1 MTSPLV
7 TFAIYAFNEEAYIR
21 QAIDAALAQD
31 YSPLEI
37 ILSDDG
43 SADRTFSIMEEMA
56 ASYCGPHRIFLNRNP
71 RNIGIG
77 SQLNS
82 IFQKSRGELIILAN
96 GDDISNADRVERTV
110 SAWLA
115 SGRQAHA
122 ITTDLAT
129 MDQNGQILS
138 NKITTDTIFRNLED
152 GVRKR
157 FGGVGAASLALS
169 RDVFERFGPL
179 LPTLILEDNALYL
192 RAALLG
198 ERVHLW
204 EPLVT
209 YRIHPG
215 NISQAYTVEEFSAWE
230 KRHRERTAWSR
241 REGVKAYL
249 QMLNDLYSEPADA
262 WPERDLKRA
271 RWVALE
277 KLAENAILR
286 DYYTSDRA
294 VTRGDW
300 WQTLY
305 RLAQLLFK
313 LAIKVRIPAIE
324 HRNTRWHF
332 RQLQCEM
339 PSRVDRKKDMQGTAD
354 KTNQS

>member
-1 MTSPLV
+1 LKNLV
-7 TFAIYAFNEEAYIR
+7 TFALYAFNEDKYITEAIESAFQQY
-21 QAIDAALAQD
+21 

-43 SADRTFSIMEEMA
+43 STDRTYIIMEQMA
-56 ASYCGPHRIFLNRNP
+56 AMYRGPHTIILNRNDK
-71 RNIGIG
+71 NIGIG
-77 SQLNS
+77 SQLNA

-96 GDDISNADRVERTV
+96 GDDISHADRVDRTV
-110 SAWLA
+110 AAWLA
-115 SGRQAHA
+115 SRRKAHA

-129 MDQNGQILS
+129 MDQNGQTLS
-138 NKITTDTIFRNLED
+138 KNITTDTIFRNLED

-169 RDVFERFGPL
+169 RDVFERFGHL
-179 LPTLILEDNALYL
+179 MPTLILEDNALFL

-198 ERVHLW
+198 ERVHLR

-230 KRHRERTAWSR
+230 KRHREKTAWSR

-305 RLAQLLFK
+305 RLARLLFK

-324 HRNTRWHF
+324 RRNTRWHY
-332 RQLQCEM
+332 RQLQCEI
-339 PSRVDRKKDMQGTAD
+339 PSRVNRKKEEHA
-354 KTNQS
+354 KNCR

>member
-1 MTSPLV
+1 MTFPLV

-21 QAIDAALAQD
+21 QAVEAALAQK

-37 ILSDDG
+37 VLSDDG
-43 SADRTFSIMEEMA
+43 STDRTYSIMEEVA
-56 ASYCGPHRIFLNRNP
+56 ASYCGPHRIILNRNP

-77 SQLNS
+77 SQLDA
-82 IFQKSRGELIILAN
+82 IYQKSHGELIVLAN
-96 GDDISNADRVERTV
+96 GDDISHADRVERTV
-110 SAWLA
+110 AAWLA

-122 ITTDLAT
+122 ITSDLAT
-129 MDQNGQILS
+129 MDQYGQPLS
-138 NKITTDTIFRNLED
+138 NKITTDTIFSDLED

-192 RAALLG
+192 RATLLG
-198 ERVHLW
+198 ERVHLR

-215 NISQAYTVEEFSAWE
+215 NISQAYTVEDFSAWE

-271 RWVALE
+271 RWIAME
-277 KLAENAILR
+277 KLVENAILR
-286 DYYTSDRA
+286 DYYTGEDIVS
-294 VTRGDW
+294 RGDW
-300 WQTLY
+300 WRTLSQ
-305 RLAQLLFK
+305 LARLLFK
-313 LAIKVRIPAIE
+313 LTVKARIPAIE
-324 HRNTRWHF
+324 RRNTRWHY
-332 RQLQCEM
+332 RQLQCEI
-339 PSRVDRKKDMQGTAD
+339 PSRVNRKKNMQGTAD
-354 KTNQS
+354 KTTQS